1 MPEVRAFQR
10 HSDPTRAKGSV
21 ENAGKTERKAVGVA
35 PGTRVLG
42 RIFEVHNRRFDRR
55 ICVS

>member
-10 HSDPTRAKGSV
+10 HSDPTRTKESV

-35 PGTRVLG
+35 PSLG
-42 RIFEVHNRRFDRR
+42 AFAIFFEEERSRRR
-55 ICVS
+55 